1 MREVSFNTEGGS
13 TPATLPALLRR
24 LHRTASGIITRGQ
37 WQRHADLLR
46 NIIVSALGHRIG
58 VHCAAQA
65 NTQQAACPSAT
76 LWRPVRADGESF
88 FVDGDD
94 DLFVIGPPQLGGA
107 LFSVSRD
114 AQRFLVVPP
123 TIQRAD
129 SLLHL
134 LVNWPTAL
142 EARR

>member
-1 MREVSFNTEGGS
+1 
-13 TPATLPALLRR
+13 
-24 LHRTASGIITRGQ
+24 
-37 WQRHADLLR
+37 
-46 NIIVSALGHRIG
+46 
-58 VHCAAQA
+58 
-65 NTQQAACPSAT
+65 
-76 LWRPVRADGESF
+76 VRAEGESF

-94 DLFVIGPPQLGGA
+94 DLFEIGPPQLGGP
-107 LFSVSRD
+107 LFSVSGD
-114 AQRFLVVPP
+114 AQRILVVPP